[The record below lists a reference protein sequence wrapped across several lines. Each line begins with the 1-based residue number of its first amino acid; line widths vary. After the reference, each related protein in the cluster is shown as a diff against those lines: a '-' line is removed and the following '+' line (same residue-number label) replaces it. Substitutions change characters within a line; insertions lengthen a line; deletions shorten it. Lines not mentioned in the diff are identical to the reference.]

1 MSLGA
6 TDEDTAYWD
15 VPSFNPNLANYGIW
29 GHAFGAGLKQ
39 DPIAGVS
46 GYSTRIYGAL
56 VGVDNW
62 VRPFF
67 RLGIAGGRFAKS
79 ERLDIIEVAES
90 IGSS

>member
-1 MSLGA
+1 
-6 TDEDTAYWD
+6 
-15 VPSFNPNLANYGIW
+15 
-29 GHAFGAGLKQ
+29 
-39 DPIAGVS
+39 
-46 GYSTRIYGAL
+46 
-56 VGVDNW
+56 VDNW

>member
-6 TDEDTAYWD
+6 TDEDTAHWD

-29 GHAFGAGLKQ
+29 GHPFGAGLKQ

-67 RLGIAGGRFAKS
+67 RLGTPAAASLSRSA
-79 ERLDIIEVAES
+79 S
-90 IGSS
+90 ISSRSPSR